1 MHSEKVPTMTTSL
14 LAAQRAH
21 ARFARAAE
29 PEHPAASARAAEPEH
44 PAAPARAAHP
54 AHPASPARQAWAF
67 EVEGMARR
75 YRASVEK
82 LLLLLPD
89 GPEGEVWFT
98 RWRRGVD
105 GTYSCS
111 ERVVATE
118 AELAR
123 FERELARLADGKFVA
138 RLTRR
143 AYHGAHV

>member
-1 MHSEKVPTMTTSL
+1 MQSEKVPAMTTSL
-14 LAAQRAH
+14 LAAQRPRTAEPEHPGRSAH
-21 ARFARAAE
+21 TAE
-29 PEHPAASARAAEPEH
+29 PEHPAQ
-44 PAAPARAAHP
+44 P
-54 AHPASPARQAWAF
+54 AHQASPARQAWAF

-82 LLLLLPD
+82 LLLLLPE

-143 AYHGAHV
+143 AYHGEHV